1 MKINGLN
8 GANSQISGMNMKAT
22 DSISKNIQSQIAN
35 AQKQLQDIS
44 ANKDMS
50 IEEKMKKRQ
59 EILLEITDLNNQ
71 LRQHQMELRK
81 EKQQAKGSSMN
92 DMLGGSTKTTPK
104 AGKPRVG
111 LSQASMKAI
120 ISADSAM
127 DQAQVQGS
135 VATQMEGRAGVLESE
150 IKLDAARGGDVEAK
164 KEELA
169 EVQQKATAAETAQL
183 NTLAD
188 ANKELEEA
196 TKADMQAKEAED
208 KKNDKKTD
216 KKDTV
221 SDEMDGKSVTTTDE
235 NKSVDA
241 DATAEV
247 DSVDVTEAV
256 EASVPEEVTY
266 THVDVRL

>member
-1 MKINGLN
+1 MRINGLN
-8 GANSQISGMNMKAT
+8 GANTQAGGMNMKAT
-22 DSISKNIQSQIAN
+22 DSVSKNIQNQIAN
-35 AQKQLQDIS
+35 AQKQLQEIP
-44 ANKDMS
+44 ANKNMS

-59 EILLEITDLNNQ
+59 EILQEITDLNNQ
-71 LRQHQMELRK
+71 LRQHQMEQRK
-81 EKQQAKGSSMN
+81 EKQQAKGSFMN
-92 DMLGGSTKTTPK
+92 DMLGGSKKTASK
-104 AGKPRVG
+104 AGKQSTG

-120 ISADSAM
+120 MSADSSMA
-127 DQAQVQGS
+127 QAQIQGS
-135 VATQMEGRAGVLESE
+135 VAAKMEGRAGVLESE
-150 IKLDAARGGDVEAK
+150 IKLDAARGGNVEAK

-169 EVQQKATAAETAQL
+169 EIQQKMVAAQEAQL

-196 TKADMQAKEAED
+196 AKADQKAEKTED

-216 KKDTV
+216 KNDTV
-221 SDEMDGKSVTTTDE
+221 SDEKDDKSVAAMDE

-256 EASVPEEVTY
+256 EASVPEEVTF

>member
-1 MKINGLN
+1 MRINGLN
-8 GANSQISGMNMKAT
+8 GANTQAGGMNMKAT
-22 DSISKNIQSQIAN
+22 DSVSKNIQNQIAN
-35 AQKQLQDIS
+35 AQKQLQEIA
-44 ANKDMS
+44 ANKDMG

-59 EILLEITDLNNQ
+59 EILQEITDLNNQ

-81 EKQQAKGSSMN
+81 EQQAKGSSMN
-92 DMLGGSTKTTPK
+92 DMLGGSTKSVPK
-104 AGKPRVG
+104 AGKQSTG

-127 DQAQVQGS
+127 AQARVQGS

-150 IKLDAARGGDVEAK
+150 IKLDSARGGNVEAK

-169 EVQQKATAAETAQL
+169 EVQEKMEAAQEAQL

-196 TKADMQAKEAED
+196 AKADQKAEKTED
-208 KKNDKKTD
+208 KKGDKKTD

-221 SDEMDGKSVTTTDE
+221 SNEKDDKSVIATDD
-235 NKSVDA
+235 NKSVD
-241 DATAEV
+241 TGGKIEV
-247 DSVDVTEAV
+247 NSVDVEAAV
-256 EASVPEEVTY
+256 EVSVPEEVTY

>member
-8 GANSQISGMNMKAT
+8 GANSQIGGLNMKAT

-59 EILLEITDLNNQ
+59 EILQEITDLNNQ

-92 DMLGGSTKTTPK
+92 DMLGGSTKTAPK
-104 AGKPRVG
+104 AGKQSAG

-120 ISADSAM
+120 MSADSAM
-127 DQAQVQGS
+127 AQAQVQGS
-135 VATQMEGRAGVLESE
+135 VATRMEGRTGVLESE
-150 IKLDAARGGDVEAK
+150 IKLDSARGGNVEAK
-164 KEELA
+164 KKELA
-169 EVQQKATAAETAQL
+169 EVQEKMEAAQEAQL

-196 TKADMQAKEAED
+196 AKADQQEEKTED
-208 KKNDKKTD
+208 KKDDKKTN
-216 KKDTV
+216 KKDAV
-221 SDEMDGKSVTTTDE
+221 SKEKDDKSVAATEE
-235 NKSVDA
+235 NKSVD
-241 DATAEV
+241 TGGKIEV
-247 DSVDVTEAV
+247 NSVDFEAAV
-256 EASVPEEVTY
+256 EVSVPEEVTY